1 MPTLPKDDKTNDI
14 DAANM
19 WRPFG
24 FIDGLAEDRGL
35 VVRALNP
42 ENRIYYIDY
51 ESLIEYASQTHT
63 AAASRRLTAHTE
75 GRVLEET
82 TEDYFAEVLAKEFAI
97 LEGVDLERIIVNRE
111 EVLVG
116 TLNQETNEYTIPTA
130 SAPKTTTPTSNLT
143 AEEKTKAAQAL
154 YDSVLK
160 GVIEEKK
167 LQLQDYGAII
177 ADYFGFSFDRY
188 VDLYVTFEKVTSL
201 GGEIEEEKTAETN
214 STNSTVKRPTPRRPT
229 IIVKAYESVY
239 GNQPARLKEGK
250 TISRDTF
257 DEIIACVDYNETT
270 KACTIEEWS
279 NADSPFKISEVSM
292 SNQVNLAVQTRY
304 RVSIRPLPADQVVQ
318 EPYEKIDPME
328 MYKHVSDNNNSN
340 EAPIEQTIN
349 MQPQD
354 SSPSG
359 SKDP

>member
-1 MPTLPKDDKTNDI
+1 MWTGNLNSDTKD
-14 DAANM
+14 
-19 WRPFG
+19 
-24 FIDGLAEDRGL
+24 
-35 VVRALNP
+35 
-42 ENRIYYIDY
+42 
-51 ESLIEYASQTHT
+51 
-63 AAASRRLTAHTE
+63 
-75 GRVLEET
+75 
-82 TEDYFAEVLAKEFAI
+82 
-97 LEGVDLERIIVNRE
+97 
-111 EVLVG
+111 
-116 TLNQETNEYTIPTA
+116 YTISTA

-154 YDSVLK
+154 YDGVLK

-257 DEIIACVDYNETT
+257 DEMLACIDYNETT
-270 KACTIEEWS
+270 RTCTIDEWLS
-279 NADSPFKISEVSM
+279 EDPTNRIS
-292 SNQVNLAVQTRY
+292 
-304 RVSIRPLPADQVVQ
+304 
-318 EPYEKIDPME
+318 
-328 MYKHVSDNNNSN
+328 
-340 EAPIEQTIN
+340 
-349 MQPQD
+349 
-354 SSPSG
+354 
-359 SKDP
+359 